1 MSTLL
6 KGILF
11 SSTICG
17 CYLIHSI
24 VKNNYPKKYLDYKI
38 KVFIYGIKMYSKF
51 QICRKKMYLLVFP
64 YYNKIKNFFFPK
76 DLINGPDSF
85 LYFYKN
91 NELIY
96 EFKLT
101 YKQVIEDNLLPIE
114 VEDLN
119 NIEFNYDSDK
129 LKLFIK
135 DYEPKDYDFLVIE
148 NRNKKKT
155 DIIFRSKD
163 NAYDIDKLEY
173 SKNDFLLIQ
182 LIISTESK
190 NIELMNDVYN
200 FNITGNRIDKNFIF
214 LYKKYIDMNLVKI
227 EDYSLFIVD
236 KDLEQ
241 FVLNNNDSIKLEDG
255 KYISYISSSQEGTYV
270 SYISSK
276 KQEDENV
283 ELIYDRENGKD
294 ETYDIIN

>member
-276 KQEDENV
+276 K
-283 ELIYDRENGKD
+283 
-294 ETYDIIN
+294 